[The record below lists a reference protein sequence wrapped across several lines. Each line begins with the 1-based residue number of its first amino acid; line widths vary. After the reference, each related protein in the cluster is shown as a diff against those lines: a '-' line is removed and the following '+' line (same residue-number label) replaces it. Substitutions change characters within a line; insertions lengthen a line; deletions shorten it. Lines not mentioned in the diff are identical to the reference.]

1 MAFYASTEMVKP
13 KTKTEQ
19 PPPFLRKELSLEDSP
34 ILEKAHN
41 LCSNQTHTE
50 AKHFLSLHSFNE
62 KKEKRKKKLHT
73 RMMETPSPAALW
85 LWETFER
92 LLLKI
97 QPLLFIS
104 LLVYTLSGAEIRCMH
119 I

>member
-62 KKEKRKKKLHT
+62 KKGKKKK
-73 RMMETPSPAALW
+73 AAYENDGNSISSRTVALGNIW
-85 LWETFER
+85 TVTF
-92 LLLKI
+92 KD
-97 QPLLFIS
+97 S
-104 LLVYTLSGAEIRCMH
+104 ASAVH
-119 I
+119 

>member
-1 MAFYASTEMVKP
+1 MHRQRWWNQKQKNKNRT
-13 KTKTEQ
+13 T

-62 KKEKRKKKLHT
+62 KKGKKK
-73 RMMETPSPAALW
+73 AAY
-85 LWETFER
+85 ENDGNS
-92 LLLKI
+92 
-97 QPLLFIS
+97 IS
-104 LLVYTLSGAEIRCMH
+104 SRTVALGNIWTVSFKDSASAVH
-119 I
+119 

>member
-13 KTKTEQ
+13 KTKKQ
-19 PPPFLRKELSLEDSP
+19 KQNNPPPFLRKELSLEDSP

-62 KKEKRKKKLHT
+62 KKEKKKKLHT

-97 QPLLFIS
+97 QPLLFIRVC
-104 LLVYTLSGAEIRCMH
+104 LCIPCQELK
-119 I
+119 

>member
-62 KKEKRKKKLHT
+62 KKEKKKKK
-73 RMMETPSPAALW
+73 AAY
-85 LWETFER
+85 ENDGNS
-92 LLLKI
+92 
-97 QPLLFIS
+97 IS
-104 LLVYTLSGAEIRCMH
+104 SRTVALGNI
-119 I
+119 

>member
-62 KKEKRKKKLHT
+62 KKEKEK
-73 RMMETPSPAALW
+73 AAY
-85 LWETFER
+85 ENDGNS
-92 LLLKI
+92 
-97 QPLLFIS
+97 IS
-104 LLVYTLSGAEIRCMH
+104 SRTVALGNI
-119 I
+119 